1 MGKETKGTNA
11 VTTTF
16 AKFGDAKRHNY
27 ETLPTID
34 VEILPDVRH
43 CEKCDAEMVWDPKG
57 GYLGMGAWAHAD
69 ATIDH
74 GWAAP
79 KTRCRYCHS
88 EDDAVYRQH
97 AWYDAVECSRCGGVD
112 GHAIGD

>member
-57 GYLGMGAWAHAD
+57 GYLGMKTTTNSGRHCRRRPPKNGGI
-69 ATIDH
+69 TRESCSVH
-74 GWAAP
+74 G
-79 KTRCRYCHS
+79 
-88 EDDAVYRQH
+88 Q
-97 AWYDAVECSRCGGVD
+97 
-112 GHAIGD
+112 